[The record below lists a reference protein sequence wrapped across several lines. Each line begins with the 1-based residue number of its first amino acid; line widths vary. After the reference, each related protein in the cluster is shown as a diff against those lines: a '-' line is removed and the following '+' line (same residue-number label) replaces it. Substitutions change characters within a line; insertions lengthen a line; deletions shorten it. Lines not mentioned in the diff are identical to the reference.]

1 MFVDL
6 FIKFRLIF
14 LALGTW
20 GMLVDS
26 TMPGT
31 APRPALRSASRPES
45 HWEMQIWGTDSDC
58 RSTQMPC
65 DRPLA
70 ESLSKSAKNRSWLV
84 STHPRNLNLSSWETS
99 FPVICSSIIPSWYSQ
114 IQLLDLHCFKK
125 KWNPMADP
133 MADPMAPCY
142 RRIARDCSGSRQ
154 LLHRPMSR
162 ARHRHRGWPSS
173 AETAR
178 KRPEVAH
185 STGFRLG
192 KDELL
197 KDMEGI
203 YIYII
208 LYYIILYYIILY
220 YIILYYIVLYY
231 IILYYILLY
240 YIIYYIIYYILY
252 IIYYILYII
261 YYILYII
268 YYILYIIYYILYI
281 IYYIL
286 YIIYY
291 ILYII
296 YYILYIIYYILYI
309 IYYILYIIYTL
320 CSICPR
326 IIIVI
331 IIRIIC
337 TIPIL
342 LSFGN
347 H

>member
-203 YIYII
+203 YIYI
-208 LYYIILYYIILY
+208 YYIILYYIILY
-220 YIILYYIVLYY
+220 YIILYCIVLYY
-231 IILYYILLY
+231 IILCFIIL
-240 YIIYYIIYYILY
+240 YYIIYYILY

-268 YYILYIIYYILYI
+268 YYILHIIYYILY
-281 IYYIL
+281 
-286 YIIYY
+286 
-291 ILYII
+291 
-296 YYILYIIYYILYI
+296 LYI